1 MIASRLT
8 KLEKL
13 IGTDVGRDSAP
24 AIDTPAMFRQAI
36 SIETDGGPKPL
47 ADVLDDWQAKD
58 FKALDSALEVVA
70 GRRSITPTTITRAF
84 VERPRGHSKS
94 SDLATMIVYALASAT
109 RPAVIVIAAADADQA
124 KLIRHAAERIIR
136 ANPWLADLVE
146 VQRDR
151 ITGQAGAVAHFIP
164 ADVGS
169 SYGWT
174 PDAIIADEVVHWG
187 PAGERLWHSLLSSA
201 AKRPGCV
208 VIVASNAGSLAAN
221 GWQWQLREAARQ
233 SDDWYFCSLDGPQ
246 ASWLSAKALA
256 EQRRLLPDAVY
267 LRLWE
272 NRWVEG
278 GGDAIPPSDLKAA
291 IALADQP
298 SPGER
303 IAASFMGVDL
313 GIAHDASAFVIVRRE
328 QSGERV
334 ELCDVRRWLPEP
346 GRRVSLEAVE
356 TAIIE
361 ACERWGVQSISID
374 PWQAVSMAER
384 LRSRGIVVNEVQQ
397 TGPNLQRMADAIVTG
412 FADGQIALYRDD
424 ALLADLRS
432 LTVVERGA
440 GWRLS
445 APRTK
450 HGHADTATALALA
463 LLAARSKPQSA
474 GVMFFDRS
482 DVPSF
487 ASLFTEQERERL
499 GIGAN

>member
-1 MIASRLT
+1 MIAKRLT
-8 KLEKL
+8 KLEKML
-13 IGTDVGRDSAP
+13 GTDAGRDEAP
-24 AIDTPAMFRQAI
+24 AIDTPAKFRQAI
-36 SIETDGGPKPL
+36 VIETDAGPKPL
-47 ADVLDDWQAKD
+47 ADVLDSWQRRD
-58 FKALDSALEVVA
+58 FESLDSPLEVVA
-70 GRRSITPTTITRAF
+70 GRRPITQTTITRAYL
-84 VERPRGHSKS
+84 ERARGHSKS
-94 SDLATMIVYALASAT
+94 SDLATMIVYCLASAT

-136 ANPWLADLVE
+136 ANPWLSALVE

-174 PDAIIADEVVHWG
+174 PDAIIADEIVHWG

-208 VIVASNAGSLAAN
+208 VIVASNAGNLASN
-221 GWQWQLREAARQ
+221 GWQWELREAARQ
-233 SDDWYFCSLDGPQ
+233 SDGWYFHSLDGPQ
-246 ASWLSAKALA
+246 ASWLSSKALA

-267 LRLWE
+267 QRLWE
-272 NRWVEG
+272 NRWVDG
-278 GGDAIPPSDLKAA
+278 SGDAIPQSDIEAA
-291 IALADQP
+291 LTLADQP

-303 IAASFMGVDL
+303 SAASFMGVDL
-313 GIAHDASAFVIVRRE
+313 GVCHDASAYVIVRRE
-328 QSGERV
+328 PGGDRV

-361 ACERWGVQSISID
+361 AVERWGVQSVSID

-384 LRSRGIVVNEVQQ
+384 LRARGINVVEVQQ

-412 FADGQIALYRDD
+412 FADQQIALYRDD

-432 LTVVERGA
+432 LTIVERGA

-450 HGHADTATALALA
+450 SGHADTATALALA
-463 LLAARSKPQSA
+463 LLAARAKPVSS
-474 GVMFFDRS
+474 GIMLVDRA

-487 ASLFTEQERERL
+487 SSLFTAEERERL
-499 GIGAN
+499 GLEGV